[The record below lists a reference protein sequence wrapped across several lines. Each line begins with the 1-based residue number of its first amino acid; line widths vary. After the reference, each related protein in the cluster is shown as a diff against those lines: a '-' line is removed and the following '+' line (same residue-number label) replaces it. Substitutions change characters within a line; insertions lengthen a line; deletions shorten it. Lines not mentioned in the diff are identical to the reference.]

1 MKTILSTGGLGYIG
15 SHTTVS
21 LLKKGLNVL
30 IIDSL
35 INSKEETLHKIKKII
50 KKEELKGKLFFR
62 KGDLRNKSWL
72 ESIFQEFKDINMP
85 IESVIHFAGLKSV
98 NESILK
104 PFLYWDMNV
113 NSTLCLI
120 YVMSKFYCYNLI
132 FSSSASV
139 YKINKNAKLSENNL
153 LGPINPYGNTKLCIE
168 KILEDIFKSNKEKWR
183 IASLR
188 YFNPCG
194 AHDSGLIGED
204 PLTNHLNIFP
214 ILFKIIKKD
223 IKKLPIYGSDWP
235 TKDGTCIRDYIHVMD
250 LADAHLA
257 SLEYLNKNPPQ
268 IIPFNI
274 GTGKGT
280 SVLEIIEKFVKVN
293 IVSLPYKFEAR
304 RKGDS
309 AWLVADNKFALERL
323 DWYPKRRIEDM
334 CADSFRWSKYR
345 NNM

>member
-223 IKKLPIYGSDWP
+223 IKKSFIY
-235 TKDGTCIRDYIHVMD
+235 V
-250 LADAHLA
+250 
-257 SLEYLNKNPPQ
+257 
-268 IIPFNI
+268 F
-274 GTGKGT
+274 
-280 SVLEIIEKFVKVN
+280 KV
-293 IVSLPYKFEAR
+293 YK
-304 RKGDS
+304 
-309 AWLVADNKFALERL
+309 
-323 DWYPKRRIEDM
+323 I
-334 CADSFRWSKYR
+334 
-345 NNM
+345 